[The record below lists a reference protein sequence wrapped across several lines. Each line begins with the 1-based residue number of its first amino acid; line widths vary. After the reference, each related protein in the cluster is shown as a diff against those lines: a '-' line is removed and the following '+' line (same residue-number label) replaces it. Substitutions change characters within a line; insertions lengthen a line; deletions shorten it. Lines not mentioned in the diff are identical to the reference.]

1 MSNYNASLQSN
12 NTDLQSILN
21 TINALPEAGGS
32 GGASV
37 EICTV
42 NLSYTGFMSFFI
54 IDYLSENL
62 DVQSGV
68 FGGMVSSIGIK
79 FANVVKNS
87 IVLIENAFEVS
98 VSGNATLL
106 GRLDDETAR
115 VAVRI
120 TGDSELT
127 CS

>member
-1 MSNYNASLQSN
+1 MSNYNTSLQSN
-12 NTDLQSILN
+12 NTDLQSILD

-37 EICTV
+37 ETCTV

-62 DVQSGV
+62 DVQGGS
-68 FGGMVSSIGIK
+68 FGGMVGSTGIK
-79 FANVVKNS
+79 SANVVKNS

-106 GRLDDETAR
+106 GRLDDEFAR

-120 TGDSELT
+120 TGDAELT